1 MNPEYRYFHDESSQT
16 VYRMPTQADIDETY
30 DKKQLAAWSIR
41 MSISLVR
48 ADNMLVNNKW
58 TFACGQ
64 DCKQEI
70 SVRGKTKEIAID
82 DFYNRHTPR
91 CEEITE
97 AVYKQLSKKY
107 EAKASAKSTQ

>member
-1 MNPEYRYFHDESSQT
+1 MNPEYRYFHDESNQT
-16 VYRMPTQADIDETY
+16 VYCMPIQADVNEIY
-30 DKKQLAAWSIR
+30 DKKQLVAWSIR

-48 ADNMLVNNKW
+48 ADNTLVNNKW
-58 TFACGQ
+58 KFACGQ

-70 SVRGKTKEIAID
+70 SVRGKTKEIAIN

-97 AVYKQLSKKY
+97 DIYKELAKKY
-107 EAKASAKSTQ
+107 EAQGLAN

>member
-1 MNPEYRYFHDESSQT
+1 MNPEYRYFHDETAQT
-16 VYRMPTQADIDETY
+16 IYRMPIQADVGDIY

-48 ADNMLVNNKW
+48 ADNRIVNNKW
-58 TFACGQ
+58 EFACGQ
-64 DCKQEI
+64 DCQQEI
-70 SVRGKTKEIAID
+70 SVRGKTRDIAIN

-97 AVYKQLSKKY
+97 DVYKQLAEKY
-107 EAKASAKSTQ
+107 EAQ